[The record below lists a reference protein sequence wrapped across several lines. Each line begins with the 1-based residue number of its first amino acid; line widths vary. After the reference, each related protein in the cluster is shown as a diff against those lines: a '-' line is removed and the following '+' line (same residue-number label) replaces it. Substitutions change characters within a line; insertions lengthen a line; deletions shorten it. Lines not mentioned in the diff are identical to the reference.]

1 MGRSFSLATLNLA
14 MAIVAVAL
22 ASTRIAMSRGWTAGA
37 ESIGIL
43 QVSGGLCGLMLGIV
57 LAIWN
62 RPGQMRSWGL
72 IFGGFVLGAL
82 TAAQLTVK
90 VDWPVIFATPIILIA
105 TVFVVAAN
113 RRRRRSIRPEI
124 FDRPV
129 RQAATVTPERD

>member
-22 ASTRIAMSRGWTAGA
+22 ASTRIALNRGWTAGA
-37 ESIGIL
+37 DSIGLL
-43 QVSGGLCGLMLGIV
+43 QICGGLCGLILGIV
-57 LAIWN
+57 LALWN
-62 RPGQMRSWGL
+62 RPGQMRAWGL

-113 RRRRRSIRPEI
+113 RRRRIAARSEI
-124 FDRPV
+124 FDRRA
-129 RQAATVTPERD
+129 RQVATIANEGD